1 MKPLLGW
8 EAGDSVT
15 CSPRQPGGQVGG
27 GLRDPVLIH
36 EMVGLGLFLSSK
48 INGPVLA
55 SRFHGTGVSNCVCT
69 ELGLS

>member
-48 INGPVLA
+48 INGPV
-55 SRFHGTGVSNCVCT
+55 
-69 ELGLS
+69 